1 MSTWRALHTAAPV
14 ASRAKVRQA
23 QTSLGLPAL
32 NIATAFLFR
41 DQRRLPPAIAD
52 EAKAR
57 HLRIEPPRCPEVL
70 VCASKQQK
78 GQRAVACLVLEIWDE
93 HMSGNYSRLAAA
105 APRCAICC
113 ACNATSLLCARGAMC
128 FRIAICTGNNQT
140 NKQTNWRGS
149 HGPRTTI
156 WKLPSMAPAAVSR
169 SVPLQF

>member
-93 HMSGNYSRLAAA
+93 HMSGNYSRLPLQRRAVQSAVLA
-105 APRCAICC
+105 MPQACC
-113 ACNATSLLCARGAMC
+113 ALEGQCALGLQFAQG
-128 FRIAICTGNNQT
+128 TT
-140 NKQTNWRGS
+140 KNKQTNWRGS